1 MVLRRGQE
9 TCSFVWLLL
18 KTALGGEPE
27 GPGMH
32 DDMKEEEEHSF
43 VLGQGW
49 AFCPQESV
57 KEKVLL
63 IVQTVML
70 VGCC

>member
-1 MVLRRGQE
+1 MGQE

-32 DDMKEEEEHSF
+32 DNMKEEERSF
-43 VLGQGW
+43 VLRQSW

-57 KEKVLL
+57 KKEEFI